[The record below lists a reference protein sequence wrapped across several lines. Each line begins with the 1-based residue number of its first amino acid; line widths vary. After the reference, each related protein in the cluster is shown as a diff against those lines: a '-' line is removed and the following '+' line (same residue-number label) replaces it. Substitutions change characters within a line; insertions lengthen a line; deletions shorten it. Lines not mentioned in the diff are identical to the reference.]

1 MVNFKQYGIEELNPS
16 ISINDLV
23 ALSNV
28 EKNSIDSKV
37 ISVSNTSITISGI
50 YNESYKNKYAVVGGE
65 IVKILSNQVNGQN
78 TVMIVERTQYNT
90 VRDIQINSHFRTV
103 ILLDYNED
111 IVLRNWDFEDT
122 LGNVTSSLFPVELG
136 TGTIQMKSDL
146 KLWSPHSLSQ
156 KYRVKPRKSMAYIFK
171 GTNNLRF
178 LKFTTVISKVR
189 FNTRGKTEPNKIILE
204 IKTKLAQWYDKD
216 LTINSQLKGTNPK
229 EFFKLV
235 FGLQDNEIYYADGVT
250 EDSFLRL
257 NNLHTKEYTKVSELL
272 KAYCSNGIRFI
283 FDSKEKLKIFSDFKV
298 DNIVPEKTVNY
309 SLTDI
314 ALSENEQMI
323 YNTISTQVY
332 QRQTLYNFE
341 DLDNKYVKFFKKL
354 SNAVTSDKFISVT
367 QSNEYLANI
376 IEIQNEDLHNSVQLK
391 DYVMFKR
398 TVAPY
403 VEFPAMV
410 VSIGSDNKVAL
421 SPIIKDKD
429 YKTFNYGK
437 NTYLHSL
444 LVLQSCHMDL
454 YYVRQSLPI
463 VFKYTRNKDGEEID
477 ANLNYPILPRVNG
490 ETKYETITNI
500 TFGCASN
507 LKVGSYTGII
517 EEIDKIYGTW
527 DSSKLLYNR
536 EIEQF
541 SNENYPPVFV
551 LSNKVNERLVNGTT
565 PILNYT
571 HFDNS
576 DLLLKI
582 EKPKDTNSDAVIT
595 ISNTKTVNSDIDLY
609 IDSEIGRIGNKILQV
624 SELTPYKIGD
634 VLIVNKP
641 NDLNAQEELEF
652 DEVLSTIR
660 WRVTGKETQRQN
672 DGTFK
677 HYIFVD
683 SPFAKRQ
690 LPNKKYEFTRFPNN
704 SIVYL
709 QELYF
714 RGNPVI
720 EFSQD
725 VVGFSKTTNI
735 DGDTSNEL
743 YGEKKYEIDSK
754 QLDKIN
760 LRMLMG
766 YILHNFQATDV
777 NTTKWNLP
785 ISVFNG
791 IDIETLDVI
800 SVVDPIYTQLSE
812 KLKWLVLSTKLKSNT
827 NEVEL
832 KLLNLNTK
840 NTEPYKL
847 DIKDVLEYKP
857 VEIPNYSH
865 TGGEGNSEENND
877 GTGGNDVDKTL
888 GQFWLAEVDPKKF
901 RARVEKFEGNYIYFK
916 DFNGEEVE
924 QYKGKLFPADEFAVT
939 IKGETIFVQSDMQ
952 YRAFIKKRRVYDTE
966 EVIILPE
973 DEVTF
978 LTTTTYVDID
988 GTFFGRKM
996 MMGDGDSY
1004 LKVDP
1009 ITGVKIVG
1017 DFVVGEG
1024 NKNPNNDLWQSLQK
1038 NRTFQQ
1044 PNQPMSDGSYKLK
1057 DGDIWYDTDD
1067 ENHAYRYNG
1076 KVWISARDGS
1086 IVSTKNTV
1094 YIQPN
1099 EPQGTGGKPLLE
1111 NDTWYDSDDG
1121 NKPYVYKGGKWV
1133 NVTDRTLEEAIN
1145 EVKKQADESTKKL
1158 QDIASDD
1165 KLTPNE
1171 KKQVAKEWEQIKGEY
1186 PKIIAEGEKF
1196 GVNVDIYKNR
1206 YNELLSYVPP
1216 LIANMEST
1224 IVIVRQNFVNNF
1236 TDYYNARQD
1245 LLNLISSKA
1254 KALADKAQADAT
1266 IALGNARIFYQTEPP
1281 TEGMKQND
1289 LWYDTNDQNHPY
1301 VYIDGQWT
1309 SARDKIFET
1318 EGGNKVYFQ
1327 ASQPPSSGYG
1337 IKAGDMWF
1345 DTGHNNTLYVLI
1357 EQDDGSLKWT
1367 LGSDAN
1373 DKIQNGRIILNGNTT
1388 VNGDFK
1394 VRGGNVE
1401 LNGDTSI
1408 KGLLEVFSND
1418 YGIISYNGI
1427 DEATS
1432 TQRIIIRGGEILFQ
1446 EKV

>member
-1 MVNFKQYGIEELNPS
+1 MINFKQYGIEEINPS
-16 ISINDLV
+16 IIINDLV
-23 ALSNV
+23 ALSNI
-28 EKNSIDSKV
+28 EKNSIDSRV
-37 ISVSNTSITISGI
+37 ISVSNTSIVIEGI
-50 YNESYKNKYAVVGGE
+50 YNNNYKYKYAVVGGE
-65 IVKILSNQVNGQN
+65 IVKIISSQVSGQN
-78 TVMIVERTQYNT
+78 TNIEVERAQFNT
-90 VRDIQINSHFRTV
+90 IRDIQVNSHFRTV

-111 IVLRNWDFEDT
+111 MVLQNWDFEDT
-122 LGNVTSSLFPVELG
+122 LGNVTNTLFPVELG
-136 TGTIQMKSDL
+136 TGTIQLKSDL
-146 KLWSPHSLSQ
+146 KLWSPHSTVQ

-171 GTNNLRF
+171 GMNDIRF

-189 FNTRGKTEPNKIILE
+189 FNTRGKTEPNKIILD

-216 LTINSQLKGTNPK
+216 LTINSQLKGTSPK

-235 FGLQDNEIYYADGVT
+235 FGLKDDEIYYTDGVS
-250 EDSFLRL
+250 EDSFLKL
-257 NNLHTKEYTKVSELL
+257 NNLHTKEYTKISELL
-272 KAYCSNGIRFI
+272 KAYCSNGVRFI
-283 FDSKEKLKIFSDFKV
+283 FDAKEKLKIFSDFKV
-298 DNIVPEKTVNY
+298 DNIPSGKTVNY

-314 ALSENEQMI
+314 ALNENEQMI
-323 YNTISTQVY
+323 YNTISTKVY
-332 QRQTLYNFE
+332 QRQTLYNFD
-341 DLDNKYVKFFKKL
+341 DLDKKYVKFFKKL
-354 SNAVTSDKFISVT
+354 DGVVSSDKFISVSNT
-367 QSNEYLANI
+367 QEYFANI
-376 IEIQNEDLHNSVQLK
+376 IEIQNADLHSSVQLK

-410 VSIGSDNKVAL
+410 VAISNDNKVAL

-429 YKTFNYGK
+429 YRTFNYGK
-437 NTYLHSL
+437 NVYLYNL
-444 LVLQSCHMDL
+444 LVTSKCPMDL
-454 YYVRQSLPI
+454 YYVKQSLPM
-463 VFKYTRNKDGEEID
+463 VFKYTRNNGNEEID
-477 ANLNYPILPRVNG
+477 SNLNYPILPRVNG
-490 ETKYETITNI
+490 ETKYRVENNI

-541 SNENYPPVFV
+541 SNENYPPIFV
-551 LSNKVNERLVNGTT
+551 LSNKVNEKLVNGTT

-576 DLLLKI
+576 DLLLEI
-582 EKPKDTNSDAVIT
+582 EKPTDNSCDAVLK
-595 ISNTKTVNSDIDLY
+595 ISNTKTINSDIDLY
-609 IDSEIGRIGNKILQV
+609 VGKEIGRIGNKILQV
-624 SELTPYKIGD
+624 EELAPYKIGD

-641 NDLNAQEELEF
+641 DDLSAQEELEF
-652 DEVLSTIR
+652 DEVISTIR
-660 WRVTGKETQRQN
+660 WRITGKETQKLE
-672 DGTFK
+672 DGSFK

-683 SPFAKRQ
+683 SAFAKRQ
-690 LPNKKYEFTRFPNN
+690 LPNKVYEFTRFPND

-725 VVGFSKTTNI
+725 VVGYSKTTNI

-743 YGEKKYEIDSK
+743 YGEKKYELESK

-800 SVVDPIYTQLSE
+800 SVIDPVFTQLSE
-812 KLKWLVLSTKLKSNT
+812 KLKWLVVSTKLKSNT
-827 NEVEL
+827 NEIEL
-832 KLLNLNTK
+832 KLLNINSK

-847 DIKDVLEYKP
+847 DIKDVLEYHP
-857 VEIPNYSH
+857 VEIPDYSH
-865 TGGEGNSEENND
+865 TGGEGNTEDNND

-888 GQFWLAEVDPKKF
+888 GQFWLSEVDPQKF

-916 DFNGEEVE
+916 DFNGTEVE
-924 QYKGKLFPADEFAVT
+924 EYKGKLFPVDEFAVT

-1017 DFVVGEG
+1017 DFVVGES

-1044 PNQPMSDGSYKLK
+1044 PNQPMSDGSYKLR
-1057 DGDIWYDTDD
+1057 DGDIWYDIDD

-1094 YIQPN
+1094 YIQPD
-1099 EPQGTGGKPLLE
+1099 EPQGSAGKPLVE

-1121 NKPYVYKGGKWV
+1121 NKPYVYKGGQWV

-1165 KLTPNE
+1165 KLTPDE
-1171 KKQVAKEWEQIKGEY
+1171 KKQVSREWEQIKGEY

-1196 GVNVDIYKNR
+1196 GVSTANYKAR
-1206 YNELLSYVPP
+1206 YDELLSYVPP
-1216 LIANMEST
+1216 LIANMGST
-1224 IVIVRQNFVNNF
+1224 SGLNRELFLTNF
-1236 TDYYNARQD
+1236 TNYYNSRQE

-1254 KALADKAQADAT
+1254 KELADKAQADAT
-1266 IALGNARIFYQTEPP
+1266 VALGNAKIFYQNEPP
-1281 TEGMKQND
+1281 TNGMKEHD

-1301 VYIDGQWT
+1301 VYIGGKWI

-1327 ASQPPSSGYG
+1327 DTQPPTEGYG
-1337 IKAGDMWF
+1337 IKAGDTWF
-1345 DTGHNNTLYVLI
+1345 DTAHNNTMY
-1357 EQDDGSLKWT
+1357 
-1367 LGSDAN
+1367 
-1373 DKIQNGRIILNGNTT
+1373 IL
-1388 VNGDFK
+1388 VEEE
-1394 VRGGNVE
+1394 RG
-1401 LNGDTSI
+1401 
-1408 KGLLEVFSND
+1408 
-1418 YGIISYNGI
+1418 Y
-1427 DEATS
+1427 
-1432 TQRIIIRGGEILFQ
+1432 
-1446 EKV
+1446 